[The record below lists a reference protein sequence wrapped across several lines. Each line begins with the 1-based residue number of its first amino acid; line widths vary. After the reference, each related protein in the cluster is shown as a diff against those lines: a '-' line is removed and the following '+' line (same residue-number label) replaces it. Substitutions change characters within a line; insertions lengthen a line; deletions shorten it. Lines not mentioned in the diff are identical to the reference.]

1 MLMIIGYD
9 ANEANVEK
17 RVGVGQYAYEI
28 VRHIAHLLADD
39 QLWIYL
45 KNTPRIDLPQATE
58 QVKYKIFGPKPLW
71 TQLAL
76 PLRLYADKRPS
87 VFFSPA
93 HYAPRFCPA
102 PSVITIHDL
111 SYVKFPDL
119 FLKKDL
125 KQLEDWTRY
134 SVKHA
139 AHIIT
144 PSRSAK
150 DDVVSHYKYPADK
163 ITVIQHGYDSDR
175 FHENLD
181 PAKTKQVLQ
190 SYGISSDYILYL
202 GTLQPRKNVERL
214 IDAFATLI
222 ANPEPQTPNLLLVI
236 AGKKGW
242 LFESIFK
249 KVQSLRLEDKIILT
263 DYVKDE
269 EVPYL
274 YNGAKLYVL
283 PSLYEGFGMPLIE
296 AMACGTPVAGSNVS
310 SIPEVIGPGLL
321 FNPESA
327 KEIADAIMK
336 VLSMSQDDQQK
347 IQYASIDHAKQFT
360 WQKTAMETLHVLKKS
375 I

>member
-1 MLMIIGYD
+1 MTIGYD

-28 VRHIAHLLADD
+28 LRHVSQLITDD

-45 KNTPRIDLPQATE
+45 KNAPRTDLPQATE

-76 PLRLYADKRPS
+76 PVHLYIDKRPT

-93 HYAPRFCPA
+93 HYAPRFCPV

-134 SVKHA
+134 SVKRA
-139 AHIIT
+139 ARIIT
-144 PSRSAK
+144 PSQSAK
-150 DDVVSHYKYPADK
+150 ADVVSHYAYPADK
-163 ITVIQHGYDSDR
+163 ITVVQHGYDSDR

-190 SYGISSDYILYL
+190 LYGISGDYILYL

-222 ANPEPQTPNLLLVI
+222 ANPEPQTPNLRLVI

-249 KVQSLRLEDKIILT
+249 KVQILKLEDKVVLT

-274 YNGAKLYVL
+274 YKGARLYIL

-310 SIPEVIGPGLL
+310 SIPEVIGPGVL

-327 KEIADAIMK
+327 DEIANAIRK
-336 VLSMSQDDQQK
+336 ILTLAQDEYQALQH
-347 IQYASIDHAKQFT
+347 ASIVHAKQFT
-360 WQKTAMETLHVLKKS
+360 WEKAAEETLLVLKKS